1 MKHTKLLIISALF
14 ASCLTADP
22 KMVGRDDFV
31 NFYYSS
37 QLKEEIRAEIL
48 REVNASF
55 EAAKEELFEQIKTE
69 SDRQRRLYTA
79 QTDELSRQI
88 IKLKE
93 ELSFMRELVVDANYQ
108 RNSKE
113 DVVTL
118 LQKKLDDIE
127 AKVGE
132 LSKQFSGEMP
142 APEIPN
148 GGRQL

>member
-1 MKHTKLLIISALF
+1 
-14 ASCLTADP
+14 
-22 KMVGRDDFV
+22 MVGHSDFI

-37 QLKEEIRAEIL
+37 QLKEEIRAEIMH
-48 REVNASF
+48 EVNASF
-55 EAAKEELFEQIKTE
+55 EAAKNDLFEQIKSE

-93 ELSFMRELVVDANYQ
+93 ELNFMRELVVDANYQ

-113 DVVTL
+113 DIVTA

-132 LSKQFSGEMP
+132 LNKQFTGEMP
-142 APEIPN
+142 NPEIPS